1 MKRALLDIK
10 YWLSLTDNVVTSV
23 VNAKSDCTTI
33 EKITKETFLPKFG
46 KKFVCS

>member
-33 EKITKETFLPKFG
+33 EKITKETILPGFWQE
-46 KKFVCS
+46 VRM